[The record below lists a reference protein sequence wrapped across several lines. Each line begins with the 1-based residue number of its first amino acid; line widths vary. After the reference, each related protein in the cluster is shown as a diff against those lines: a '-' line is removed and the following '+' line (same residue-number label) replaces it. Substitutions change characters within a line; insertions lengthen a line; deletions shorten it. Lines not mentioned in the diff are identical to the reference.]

1 MDVQVDEPDE
11 RVLVH
16 GLDVR
21 QVGDAEEQDGRMD
34 GDRSVAVARRVD
46 LGLGARR
53 HLLLRRDVLRQRL
66 RRRQHVDRLL
76 VFQYV
81 ALHDSARS
89 SLIIP
94 PTNSLLVLLV
104 GCWISCSYFRTLLLA
119 WSLEPENSTASHL

>member
-21 QVGDAEEQDGRMD
+21 QVGDAEEQDGRVD

-81 ALHDSARS
+81 ALRDSAHS

-94 PTNSLLVLLV
+94 PTRGVVLKKKW
-104 GCWISCSYFRTLLLA
+104 GWT
-119 WSLEPENSTASHL
+119 PEIRLRRKLFKAI